1 MIESC
6 SITVVLRSEK
16 FLKLHYTIQSCC
28 KLLQVSFSFSKS
40 LPNLYRP
47 FYSFKEIFGPVPFFS
62 SINPS
67 LDTPGVTGLFFSS
80 CARISGTLY
89 HLILDLVYVPQNSKL
104 FSKLIMSQVS
114 KDKFCCVCFLFVSFC
129 FVYCG
134 LEHPAG

>member
-47 FYSFKEIFGPVPFFS
+47 FYSFKEIFRS
-62 SINPS
+62 STILLLNKPKS
-67 LDTPGVTGLFFSS
+67 RHSWGDRSFFSS
-80 CARISGTLY
+80 CARIWNSLPLNLRSCLCTTKFKTLLKTY
-89 HLILDLVYVPQNSKL
+89 YVTGFQRQILLCL
-104 FSKLIMSQVS
+104 FS
-114 KDKFCCVCFLFVSFC
+114 FC
-129 FVYCG
+129 
-134 LEHPAG
+134 